1 MAFLNVRA
9 VSPEALLF
17 EGMANS
23 VIAPAWDGKVG
34 ILPGHTQMIT
44 LLGSG
49 EVSIDLPEGDTYSL
63 FIGGGV
69 LRVDASE
76 LIILAEQADSE
87 LTENLLSGTGVDV
100 YAILEAM
107 EGES

>member
-1 MAFLNVRA
+1 MASLNVRA
-9 VSPEALLF
+9 VSPGALLF
-17 EGMANS
+17 EGAANS

-49 EVSIDLPEGDTYSL
+49 EVSINLPEGDTHSL

-69 LRVDASE
+69 LRIDASE
-76 LIILAEQADSE
+76 LTILAEQADSE
-87 LTENLLSGTGVDV
+87 LTENLLSGTRVDV
-100 YAILEAM
+100 DAILEAM
-107 EGES
+107 EDES

>member
-9 VSPEALLF
+9 VSPETLLF

-49 EVSIDLPEGDTYSL
+49 EISIDLPEGDTYSL

-87 LTENLLSGTGVDV
+87 LTENLLSGTRVDV
-100 YAILEAM
+100 DAILEAM
-107 EGES
+107 EDES

>member
-9 VSPEALLF
+9 VSPEAILF
-17 EGMANS
+17 EGMASS

-44 LLGSG
+44 LLSSG

-76 LIILAEQADSE
+76 LTILAENRDFE
-87 LTENLLSGTGVDV
+87 LTEDSLSGTRVDV
-100 YAILEAM
+100 DAILEAM
-107 EGES
+107 EGEL